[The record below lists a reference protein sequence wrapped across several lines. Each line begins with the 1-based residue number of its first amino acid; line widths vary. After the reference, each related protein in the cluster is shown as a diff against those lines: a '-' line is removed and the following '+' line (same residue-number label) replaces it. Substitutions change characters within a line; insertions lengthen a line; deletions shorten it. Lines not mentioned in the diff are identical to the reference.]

1 MMKYRLRSIRARLML
16 IFSITFLGLFGLL
29 YLGTRLFIEDYYVSS
44 NMKNME
50 QVIDSALENGNV
62 RPVEMIPEIERMT
75 GANVDV
81 FEGSGRVIGYMPT
94 PNQNSV
100 IDSDVVVA
108 YNRQLGETPGSSF
121 FDMEKNDDIN
131 ASRIL
136 YVRRLDN
143 GNILIAAKAMGFV
156 QEALRMYFAFMQRA
170 SVVVFIIGIIILF
183 FITRW
188 LTKPIIEMNKVT
200 LKMANL
206 DFDHQLLVQS
216 EDEIGQLK
224 NSINS
229 MAHSLSTSID
239 ALTDVNAQ
247 LEIELSKE
255 RSLEKMSRRFVS
267 DVSHELKNP
276 LASMMSYTD
285 GLIHGIPKTEET
297 KQEYYQILLDET
309 NRMNRL
315 VKDLLDL
322 SAYESG
328 SYTLNRE
335 AFALGELVFSAKE
348 RFDHLYNRSD
358 VSFKYEAIPDDRL
371 YADRS
376 RINQV
381 IVNLLSNAY
390 KHVDHEGQIQVHLS
404 QENDLTSLNICNTG
418 KEIPKEERDKI
429 WQSFY
434 QVETENQGNGLGLS
448 IVKSIIELHGGTC
461 RCYVTKKNQVIFN
474 CFEVTLQKTVVLQ

>member
-44 NMKNME
+44 NMKNIE
-50 QVIDSALENGNV
+50 QVIDSTLDNGTG
-62 RPVEMIPEIERMT
+62 RPVEMIPEIEKMT
-75 GANVDV
+75 GANLDV
-81 FEGSGRVIGYMPT
+81 FEATGRVIGYVPT

-100 IDSDVVVA
+100 IGSDMVLA

-121 FDMEKNDDIN
+121 FDMEENDDIT
-131 ASRIL
+131 ASRII

-143 GNILIAAKAMGFV
+143 GNMLIAVKAMGFV
-156 QEALRMYFAFMQRA
+156 QEASRMYFAFMQRA
-170 SVVVFIIGIIILF
+170 SVVVFIIGMMILF

-188 LTKPIIEMNKVT
+188 LTRPIIEMNKVT

-206 DFDHQLLVQS
+206 DFDHQLMVESQ
-216 EDEIGQLK
+216 DEIGQLK
-224 NSINS
+224 GSINS

-239 ALTDVNAQ
+239 TLRDLNAQ
-247 LEIELSKE
+247 LETELSKE
-255 RSLEKMSRRFVS
+255 RNLEKMRRRFVS

-297 KQEYYQILLDET
+297 KQEYYQILMDET

-335 AFALGELVFSAKE
+335 TFTLGELVFSAKE
-348 RFDHLYNRSD
+348 RFDHLYHTSD
-358 VSFKYEAIPDDRL
+358 VSFKYEAIPDDRI

-390 KHVDHEGQIQVHLS
+390 KHVDQMGQIQVLLS
-404 QENDLTSLNICNTG
+404 QENDVTTLVICNTG
-418 KEIPKEERDKI
+418 KAIPEEERDKI
-429 WQSFY
+429 WESFY

-448 IVKSIIELHGGTC
+448 IVKSIIGLHGGTC
-461 RCYVTKKNQVIFN
+461 RCYVKKSEQAIYN
-474 CFEVTLQKTVVLQ
+474 CFEVTLRKAVAPL